1 MKTVILSSLL
11 LGSWLPI
18 ALAEMVIH
26 DDSFHPDHILR
37 VTVAQV
43 PLSCES
49 RTDIVVN
56 GTSPGPA
63 LHILPGTSSWIRVY
77 NDMPDQNL
85 TMHWHGLTQRM
96 APFADGTPL
105 ASQWPIPP
113 GHFFD
118 YEIATNNDDAGT
130 YFYHSHIGMQA
141 MSCTGPL
148 IVDDCGSSPYHY
160 DDERILHFQEF
171 FKKSDREMINGVT
184 KAPFQWTGETHGI
197 LLNGK
202 SVATGHQVSTGPF
215 NGGRGFF
222 GGHRRGSPDGFC
234 GNRRCDGGGDDDD
247 SENEGGGGDDDD
259 SESEGSGGDDDDSE
273 SESGGSQLDNTQSN
287 DGDDSNQAQVEI
299 TDSCTLPVID
309 VEPGKTYRFRLIGA
323 TGLSFL
329 TMGLEDHPD
338 LTIVQVDGSE
348 YNAPVKTDHI
358 NIGSGQ
364 RFDVLFKAKTINEL
378 EQNGN
383 KSTFYLQLETLE
395 RPMPYIGYGVVRYYQ
410 SQPIPTTPANK
421 VLDLS
426 GDPTNWMEYTFTPL
440 FPDQN
445 QAPSASEVTR
455 RIIIDAEQKQDNVTG
470 KVIWE
475 LAHLSWT
482 EHTYTSPLLVDIYQ
496 RGEDALPN
504 WEAAQ
509 SNYGWDSKTLAFPCK
524 IGEVL
529 EIVFQNT
536 GSELGGIVETHPFH
550 AHSKHYYD
558 IGSGTGKY
566 DPEANNKKLESM
578 GYKPVKRDTTMLYRY
593 DETVGVGQPAGWR
606 AWRLKI
612 TDAGVWMVHCHVLAH
627 MMMGMQSVWTMGDAD
642 QIRKLPPSAIS
653 GYLTYGGN
661 VYGNATHAPSLYQ
674 YFNGTNQCKPVQRR
688 EERIRVYRMDR
699 REH

>member
-1 MKTVILSSLL
+1 MRAATLPSLL
-11 LGSWLPI
+11 LGAWLPA
-18 ALAEMVIH
+18 ALAEMVTH
-26 DDSFHPDHILR
+26 DNGFHPDHILR
-37 VTVAQV
+37 VSVAQV

-105 ASQWPIPP
+105 AAQWPIPP

-130 YFYHSHIGMQA
+130 YFYHSHVGMQA

-160 DDERILHFQEF
+160 DDERILHFQDF
-171 FKKSDREMINGVT
+171 FQKSDQEMVSDVT
-184 KAPFQWTGETHGI
+184 EGPFKWTGETHGI

-202 SVATGHQVSTGPF
+202 GVATGHQASTGPSG
-215 NGGRGFF
+215 GGRGYF
-222 GGHRRGSPDGFC
+222 GGRLGGRPDGFR
-234 GNRRCDGGGDDDD
+234 GNFRRDDGDDDD
-247 SENEGGGGDDDD
+247 Q
-259 SESEGSGGDDDDSE
+259 SESEAGDSKSDETS
-273 SESGGSQLDNTQSN
+273 
-287 DGDDSNQAQVEI
+287 GDDSNQAQVEI
-299 TDSCTLPVID
+299 TDGCTLPVID
-309 VEPGKTYRFRLIGA
+309 VEPGKTYRFRFIGA

-358 NIGSGQ
+358 NMGAGQ
-364 RFDVLFKAKTINEL
+364 RFDILFKAKTMDEL
-378 EQNGN
+378 AQNGN
-383 KSTFYLQLETLE
+383 KSTFYLQFETLE
-395 RPMPYIGYGVVRYYQ
+395 RPEPYIGYGVVRYYQ
-410 SQPIPTTPANK
+410 SMPVPTSPANK
-421 VLDLS
+421 VLDLPR
-426 GDPTNWMEYTFTPL
+426 DPTNWMEYTFTPL

-455 RIIIDAEQKQDNVTG
+455 RIIIDAEQKQDNATG
-470 KVIWE
+470 RVVWE

-482 EHTYTSPLLVDIYQ
+482 EFTYTSPLLVDIYEH
-496 RGEDALPN
+496 GTDALPN
-504 WEAAQ
+504 WDAAQ
-509 SNYGWDSKTLAFPCK
+509 SNYGWDPKTKSFPCK

-558 IGSGTGKY
+558 IGSGKGKY
-566 DPEANNKKLESM
+566 DAEANNKKLEET
-578 GYKPVKRDTTMLYRY
+578 GYKAVKRDTTMLYRY
-593 DETVGVGQPAGWR
+593 DETVGVGEPAGWR
-606 AWRLKI
+606 AWRIKI
-612 TDAGVWMVHCHVLAH
+612 TDAGVWMIHCHILAH
-627 MMMGMQSVWTMGDAD
+627 MMMGMQSVWTMGDAA
-642 QIRKLPPSAIS
+642 QIQKLPPTAIS
-653 GYLTYGGN
+653 GYLTYGGS

-674 YFNGTNQCKPVQRR
+674 YFNGTNQCKPVEKR
-688 EERIRVYRMDR
+688 ERIRVY
-699 REH
+699 